1 MHSLFLVGSHGRKFD
16 ADAAVMMKAN
26 SLRIVRCRAMAI
38 IREALIGAAIIMEEK
53 LTIRCCAHSG
63 EKENCQ
69 VGVGIPRGLA
79 S

>member
-1 MHSLFLVGSHGRKFD
+1 MQHVRVKAVSLQ
-16 ADAAVMMKAN
+16 
-26 SLRIVRCRAMAI
+26 IVSCRVMAI
-38 IREALIGAAIIMEEK
+38 IREASIGAAIIMEEK

-69 VGVGIPRGLA
+69 VGVGIPCGLA